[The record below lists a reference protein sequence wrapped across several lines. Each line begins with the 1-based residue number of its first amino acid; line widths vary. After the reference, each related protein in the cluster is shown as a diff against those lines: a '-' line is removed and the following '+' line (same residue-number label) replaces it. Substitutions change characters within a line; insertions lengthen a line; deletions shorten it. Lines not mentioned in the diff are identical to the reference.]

1 MEVDM
6 RFFIV
11 LILAFAVVAA
21 MADKAPVFSLQDT
34 QGNKV
39 KLGDVLAKKGCVL
52 IDFWELSCFS
62 CKQALPKYQQIYN
75 KYKDQGLE
83 ILAISVDSVR
93 TVSNVAP
100 YAAGI
105 GVTFPV
111 LLDTNNDVFRSYH
124 VEIMPTCFLLDC
136 SGEIRFTHTG
146 YKPGDEKEIEDNI
159 VEILKDYAGQ
169 NK

>member
-1 MEVDM
+1 M
-6 RFFIV
+6 RVFIAILLV
-11 LILAFAVVAA
+11 LTAAVTF
-21 MADKAPVFSLQDT
+21 ADKAPVFSLLDT

-62 CKQALPKYQQIYN
+62 CKQALPKYKQIYD

-100 YAAGI
+100 YASGI
-105 GVTFPV
+105 GINFPV
-111 LLDTNNDVFRSYH
+111 LLDTNNDVFRNYH
-124 VEIMPTCFLLDC
+124 VEIMPTCFLVDC
-136 SGEIRFTHTG
+136 TGEIRFTHTG

>member
-1 MEVDM
+1 M
-6 RFFIV
+6 RIIIAIV
-11 LILAFAVVAA
+11 LVCAVVAA
-21 MADKAPVFSLQDT
+21 LADKAPVFSLQDT

-62 CKQALPKYQQIYN
+62 CKQALPKYQQIYD

-83 ILAISVDSVR
+83 VMAISVDSVR

-100 YAAGI
+100 YVSGVGI
-105 GVTFPV
+105 TFPV
-111 LLDTNNDVFRSYH
+111 LLDTNNDVFRNYH
-124 VEIMPTCFLLDC
+124 VEVMPTCFLLDC
-136 SGEIRFTHTG
+136 NGEIQFTHIG
-146 YKPGDEKEIEDNI
+146 YKPGDEKEIEDKI
-159 VEILKDYAGQ
+159 VEILKDYAGK